1 MGNRWKPVRLR
12 WDDSLTRVG
21 WDDFERRVAEY
32 YRGQGYRVEHT
43 GTGATFGM
51 SDGGIDLK
59 LFRGGEY
66 TVVQCKHWNA
76 GQVPHNAVHE
86 LIGVMH
92 TQGAQRAIL
101 ISSGEFTDH
110 AMRSAEK
117 YMPIQLIGGA
127 EIRAMLGPIPEMD
140 MPSSSARGEVPS
152 WVVERRHRRRKQP
165 ASAKSIAAGF
175 VAFAAIVMIV
185 CFYIPRVFSNMS
197 AGIIRSTSQSVAN
210 ARANARDAQA
220 RPTVNYPDH
229 YASHAMTPARY
240 SDRQT
245 SDTADAQPPITT
257 ADGKPRA
264 TGSTPTT
271 KAEIAAWQAEN
282 AKSMKILERTTP
294 ELGSN

>member
-101 ISSGEFTDH
+101 ISSGEFTNH

-127 EIRAMLGPIPEMD
+127 EIRAMLGPIPEVD
-140 MPSSSARGEVPS
+140 RPSSSARDEMPS
-152 WVVERRHRRRKQP
+152 WVVERRHRRRRHP
-165 ASAKSIAAGF
+165 ASAKSIVARL
-175 VAFAAIVMIV
+175 VAFAAMVLFV
-185 CFYIPRVFSNMS
+185 CVYIPRAFSNMS
-197 AGIIRSTSQSVAN
+197 AGIIRSTSQNVAN
-210 ARANARDAQA
+210 ARANARDGQA
-220 RPTVNYPDH
+220 RPTAPYADDH
-229 YASHAMTPARY
+229 AAHAVAPVPYAATT
-240 SDRQT
+240 T
-245 SDTADAQPPITT
+245 SDAANAQAPITT
-257 ADGKPRA
+257 ADGKARA

-271 KAEIAAWQAEN
+271 KAEIATWQAEN
-282 AKSMKILERTTP
+282 AKSMKILEKTTP
-294 ELGSN
+294 ELGTN

>member
-1 MGNRWKPVRLR
+1 MGNRWKPVRSR

-21 WDDFERRVAEY
+21 WDDFEHRVAEY

-43 GTGATFGM
+43 GTGATLGM

-66 TVVQCKHWNA
+66 TVVQCKHWNT

-92 TQGAQRAIL
+92 TQGAQRAVL
-101 ISSGEFTDH
+101 ISSGEFTNH

-140 MPSSSARGEVPS
+140 MPSSSARDEMPS
-152 WVVERRHRRRKQP
+152 WVVERRHRRRRHP
-165 ASAKSIAAGF
+165 ASAKSIAARL
-175 VAFAAIVMIV
+175 VAFAAMVLIF
-185 CFYIPRVFSNMS
+185 CFYIPHVFSNMS
-197 AGIIRSTSQSVAN
+197 VEILRANSQNAAN
-210 ARANARDAQA
+210 ARANARDVQA
-220 RPTVNYPDH
+220 RPAAPYSDY
-229 YASHAMTPARY
+229 YASHAVAPAPYAARNA
-240 SDRQT
+240 SN
-245 SDTADAQPPITT
+245 TADAQAPITT
-257 ADGKPRA
+257 TDGKPRA

-271 KAEIAAWQAEN
+271 KAELAAWQAEN
-282 AKSMKILERTTP
+282 AKAMKILEKTTP

>member
-1 MGNRWKPVRLR
+1 MGNRWKPVRSR

-43 GTGATFGM
+43 GTGATLGM

-66 TVVQCKHWNA
+66 TVVQCKHWNT

-92 TQGAQRAIL
+92 TQGAQRAVL
-101 ISSGEFTDH
+101 ISSGEFTNH

-140 MPSSSARGEVPS
+140 MPSSSARDEMPS
-152 WVVERRHRRRKQP
+152 WVVERRHRRRSHP
-165 ASAKSIAAGF
+165 ASAKSIAVRL
-175 VAFAAIVMIV
+175 VAFAAMVLFV
-185 CFYIPRVFSNMS
+185 CFYIPHVFSNMS
-197 AGIIRSTSQSVAN
+197 AGIIRSTSQNVAN
-210 ARANARDAQA
+210 ARVNARDVQA
-220 RPTVNYPDH
+220 RAATPYPD
-229 YASHAMTPARY
+229 YRASHGVAPASYAARDT
-240 SDRQT
+240 SNAANAQT
-245 SDTADAQPPITT
+245 PITA

-271 KAEIAAWQAEN
+271 KAEISAWQAEN
-282 AKSMKILERTTP
+282 AKSMKILEKTTP